1 MVLWALWL
9 LTIFFIVPAIIATV
23 SAALMII
30 PPLAMFSSALGIM
43 AEAAVVVIGL
53 YIGLRSARSL
63 MKTFDEVEPVPVAAP
78 AEAPA

>member
-1 MVLWALWL
+1 
-9 LTIFFIVPAIIATV
+9 
-23 SAALMII
+23 
-30 PPLAMFSSALGIM
+30 MFSSALGIM

-63 MKTFDEVEPVPVAAP
+63 MKTFDDVEAEPAPTTAP